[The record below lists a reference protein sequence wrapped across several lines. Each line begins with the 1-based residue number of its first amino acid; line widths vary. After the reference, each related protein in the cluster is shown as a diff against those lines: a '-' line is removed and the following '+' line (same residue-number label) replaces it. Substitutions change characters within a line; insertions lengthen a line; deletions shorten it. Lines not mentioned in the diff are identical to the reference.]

1 MTGRSF
7 HSERL
12 QAPAVVSELAANFP
26 TISKAAGPTPSQ
38 GESQAPLS
46 KPNEAAGKQLCS
58 SESVSETCL
67 GRGAWETAVGKER
80 ERARREGTRHRGRA
94 AQEGDHR

>member
-7 HSERL
+7 PAERL

-38 GESQAPLS
+38 GESQALFQNPMKL
-46 KPNEAAGKQLCS
+46 
-58 SESVSETCL
+58 L
-67 GRGAWETAVGKER
+67 GNNC
-80 ERARREGTRHRGRA
+80 A
-94 AQEGDHR
+94 AQNQCPRLA